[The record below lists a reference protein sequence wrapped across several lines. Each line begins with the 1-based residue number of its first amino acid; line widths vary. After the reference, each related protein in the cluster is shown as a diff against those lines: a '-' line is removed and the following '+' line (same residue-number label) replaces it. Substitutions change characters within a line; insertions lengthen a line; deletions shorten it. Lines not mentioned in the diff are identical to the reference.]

1 MSALQNYHL
10 KATQT
15 QSAKAYRAKLQSDI
29 KRLTSLLKALDAEIH
44 AGGYSDQFD
53 LVPAPVTMFVPKD
66 EWVAALGEEW
76 VAAHEVPMNKKPV
89 IKAK

>member
-1 MSALQNYHL
+1 MSAIQKYHL

-29 KRLTSLLKALDAEIH
+29 KRLTGLLNALDAEIR
-44 AGGYSDQFD
+44 AGAYSDQFE
-53 LVPAPVTMFVPKD
+53 LVPAPVTMYVPKD

-76 VAAHEVPMNKKPV
+76 VAAHEVPQKKKPV